1 MPEFDPKTPAASH
14 VTLSL
19 IMNPEHANI
28 HGNVHGGVVM
38 KLVDEAGALAAMRH
52 ARAQVVTVVMDSMTF
67 LEPIYVG
74 NVITL
79 DAEVI
84 WCGRTS
90 METRVAVIAEDPI
103 TGTRTHTNTA
113 YVVYV
118 ALDAARRPQ
127 SVPPLNLTTPEE
139 IKRNLE
145 AKQRQQYRKLQRDKE
160 KL

>member
-1 MPEFDPKTPAASH
+1 MPEFDAKTPAASH
-14 VTLSL
+14 VQLSVM
-19 IMNPEHANI
+19 MNPEHANP

-38 KLVDEAGALAAMRH
+38 RLVDEAGALAAMRH

-103 TGTRTHTNTA
+103 MGSRTHTNTA
-113 YVVYV
+113 YLVYV
-118 ALDAARRPQ
+118 ALDANRKPQ
-127 SVPPLNLTTPEE
+127 PVPPLQLTTPEE
-139 IKRNLE
+139 HKRHQE
-145 AKQRQQYRKLQRDKE
+145 AVKRQIYRKQQRENGD
-160 KL
+160 